1 MGSSISESCPREE
14 REKEHPRSGPSEVIK
29 LRELPPSQI
38 PGTHC
43 RTPGGSRRSHTW
55 PMTARGTA
63 FGGCGPRRPA
73 PRRPRAGPCAPAASA
88 STRSAAAA
96 ATIGTALAQPRR
108 RQPSWPTGRRHV
120 TALPPAGVLC
130 AAVQRAPKVGGE
142 KAGEGVVP

>member
-1 MGSSISESCPREE
+1 
-14 REKEHPRSGPSEVIK
+14 
-29 LRELPPSQI
+29 
-38 PGTHC
+38 
-43 RTPGGSRRSHTW
+43 
-55 PMTARGTA
+55 MTARGTA

-130 AAVQRAPKVGGE
+130 AAVQRAPKPPWVL
-142 KAGEGVVP
+142 KSIPSCFTPTEGLLSSMCGVHGARRSSAD